1 MIAEQYKLYDQLGE
15 IAGWRKKVVIIR
27 EEYSLA
33 SSCSWVQKINSCR
46 SLWFSFPGYT
56 SPYLPQM
63 QSLILAFCSVFPF
76 LILRVL
82 YDMVTK
88 LVSLF

>member
-1 MIAEQYKLYDQLGE
+1 MIAEQHKLYDQLGE
-15 IAGWRKKVVIIR
+15 IVGWRKKVVIIR
-27 EEYSLA
+27 EEYSLV
-33 SSCSWVQKINSCR
+33 SSCSWVQKINCCR

-56 SPYLPQM
+56 SYLPQM
-63 QSLILAFCSVFPF
+63 QSLILPFCSVFLF